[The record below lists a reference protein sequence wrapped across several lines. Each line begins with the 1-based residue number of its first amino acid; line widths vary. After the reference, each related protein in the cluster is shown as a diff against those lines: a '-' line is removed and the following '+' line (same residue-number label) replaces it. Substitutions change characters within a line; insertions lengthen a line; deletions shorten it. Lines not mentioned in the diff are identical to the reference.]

1 MNEVEIP
8 IKVSGLGAI
17 KAELRDLKGEIAN
30 ATDPAEIARLSMAAG
45 ELKDKINDANEAVNV
60 FASGSKFEQVSN
72 GFAGIKSS
80 IMSLD
85 FEEAATKAKTFATTL
100 SSVNPASIIAGMGS
114 FVKMLG
120 TLGSAFIKLGI
131 QILMNPIFLIV
142 AAVVAIV
149 VAIGFFL
156 DKIGVLQY
164 ALDYLMLP
172 INIAIAGLK
181 MLGDFLGVTDFEGEE
196 MAANAKKNSDAAI
209 SQIKNEQA
217 AREKAAEVKKHIYTK
232 EDDALGRQIAI
243 MKSQGKDTTDLER
256 KRIKASIAYQESIVA
271 ETLATQDQLNAKNEL
286 TVAEL
291 RATAERTG
299 DYAQWNK
306 FEKEMKAAKSAN
318 VKRNQDANKAHKD
331 AQTQLIIFE
340 QELINDKKK
349 ADEEAHK
356 EKVNNAKKNSKETT
370 KIVIDHAANELEI
383 QRKTRAQNISLMKE
397 GIDKEIAM
405 LNDKYLIQRE
415 DLVKN
420 TKYSAAE
427 KAKIQAVYDTQ
438 ETIEKDAKREANRIL
453 VEKNEKESM
462 VGLIALRLESMVEG
476 EAKELAVQADKYQ
489 KLRDAALA
497 DTKLTAEQLKEKL
510 DIYNALEIADN
521 AKRQKAKDDAAE
533 EKRKAADALYFEI
546 TATEDQKKIAA
557 LEAKYAEE
565 QALANG
571 NQVILQELQVQH
583 EAAMTKIEK
592 DASTQRIA
600 DAAAERDAKLTL
612 ANDITKGITDIGG
625 ILIKDQEKLAKF
637 NKASALVQ
645 IGIDT
650 AKAIS
655 ALVAAANANPLNAV
669 SAGAAGI
676 AQFASGIIQIA
687 TNIAKA
693 KQLLTAPST
702 PVSAGGGGG
711 KGSGSSASGGGGGGG
726 NTASMIPQAASLFGQ
741 GNNANTVSAGGGSTA
756 GGGNMLVTAVVSET
770 QITSVQKKIN
780 MINKNAEL

>member
-45 ELKDKINDANEAVNV
+45 ELKDKISDANEAVNV

-72 GFAGIKSS
+72 GFAGIKDS

-85 FEEAATKAKTFATTL
+85 FEEASTKAKTFATTL
-100 SSVNPASIIAGMGS
+100 STVNPASILKGMGS
-114 FVKMLG
+114 FVTMLG
-120 TLGSAFIKLGI
+120 TLGTAFVKLGV
-131 QILMNPIFLIV
+131 QILMNPLFLIT

-156 DKIGVLQY
+156 DKIGVLQV
-164 ALDYLMLP
+164 ALDYLMIP
-172 INIAIAGLK
+172 INAAIDGLK
-181 MLGDFLGVTDFEGEE
+181 MLGDFLGITNYAEDEAAAKRKQEGANASKRSDTAINETNAL
-196 MAANAKKNSDAAI
+196 MAAKN
-209 SQIKNEQA
+209 
-217 AREKAAEVKKHIYTK
+217 KAAAKAQESYNLA
-232 EDDALGRQIAI
+232 DDAMGREIAL
-243 MKSQGKDTTDLER
+243 MKAQGKDTTDLER
-256 KRIKASIAYQESIVA
+256 TRLKASIAFQKSIQSETFATQEQII
-271 ETLATQDQLNAKNEL
+271 EKNRLTLAELYATGERLGDFKAYNKLMGEQNKALIENANKN
-286 TVAEL
+286 
-291 RATAERTG
+291 
-299 DYAQWNK
+299 
-306 FEKEMKAAKSAN
+306 KAAS
-318 VKRNQDANKAHKD
+318 KAVLDLENNLK
-331 AQTQLIIFE
+331 IFE
-340 QELINDKKK
+340 QEIINDRKK
-349 ADEEAHK
+349 ANTDANKDRVKGSKDTNQTIIDHEANALELKRKTKDQELALMKDGIEKEQAMIVEKYDRQAEDLIKNKKYSEK
-356 EKVNNAKKNSKETT
+356 EKLKLQAFYDEQE
-370 KIVIDHAANELEI
+370 KIEI
-383 QRKTRAQNISLMKE
+383 
-397 GIDKEIAM
+397 
-405 LNDKYLIQRE
+405 
-415 DLVKN
+415 
-420 TKYSAAE
+420 
-427 KAKIQAVYDTQ
+427 
-438 ETIEKDAKREANRIL
+438 DAKVEANKLR
-453 VEKNEKESM
+453 VAQNEKESM
-462 VGLIALRLESMVEG
+462 AGLIALRLESMVDG
-476 EAKELAVQADKYQ
+476 EAKELAVQADKYK

-497 DTKLTAEQLKEKL
+497 DTKLTAEQLQEKL

-546 TATEDQKKIAA
+546 TATEREKEIAA
-557 LEAKYAEE
+557 LNAKYATE

-571 NQVILQELQVQH
+571 NQVILQKLKEDH
-583 EAAMTKIEK
+583 ETAMTRIEK
-592 DASTQRIA
+592 DASIKRIE

-625 ILIKDQEKLAKF
+625 MLIKDQEKLAKF

-655 ALVAAANANPLNAV
+655 ALVAASQSNALNGV
-669 SAGAAGI
+669 TAGAAGI

-702 PVSAGGGGG
+702 PVSSGGGGG
-711 KGSGSSASGGGGGGG
+711 SSASGGGGG

-741 GNNANTVSAGGGSTA
+741 GNNANTISAGGGSTA
-756 GGGNMLVTAVVSET
+756 DGGNMLVTAVVSET
-770 QITSVQKKIN
+770 QITNVQKKIN

>member
-45 ELKDKINDANEAVNV
+45 ELKDKISDANEAVNV

-72 GFAGIKSS
+72 GFAGIKDS

-85 FEEAATKAKTFATTL
+85 FEEASTKAKTFATTL
-100 SSVNPASIIAGMGS
+100 STVNPASILKGMGS
-114 FVKMLG
+114 FVTMLG
-120 TLGSAFIKLGI
+120 TLGTAFVKLGV
-131 QILMNPIFLIV
+131 QILMNPLFLIT

-149 VAIGFFL
+149 AAVGFFL
-156 DKIGVLQY
+156 NKIGVLQV
-164 ALDYLMLP
+164 ALDYLMIP
-172 INIAIAGLK
+172 INAAIAGLK
-181 MLGDFLGVTDFEGEE
+181 MLGDFLGVTNYAEEEAAAKRKQEG
-196 MAANAKKNSDAAI
+196 ANASKRSDAAI
-209 SQIKNEQA
+209 NETNALMAAKN
-217 AREKAAEVKKHIYTK
+217 KAAAKAQETFNKA
-232 EDDALGRQIAI
+232 DDAMGREIDL
-243 MKSQGKDTTDLER
+243 MKAQGKDTTDLER
-256 KRIKASIAYQESIVA
+256 TRLKAAISYQKGIQN
-271 ETLATQDQLNAKNEL
+271 ETYAIQDQLIEKNKL
-286 TVAEL
+286 TLAEL
-291 RATAERTG
+291 YATGERTG
-299 DYAQWNK
+299 DYAAYNK
-306 FEKEMKAAKSAN
+306 LVREQNKAITENANKNKAAAKAVLDLENNLKIFEQNIINERKKAN
-318 VKRNQDANKAHKD
+318 TDANKDRVKG
-331 AQTQLIIFE
+331 
-340 QELINDKKK
+340 
-349 ADEEAHK
+349 
-356 EKVNNAKKNSKETT
+356 SKETNQT
-370 KIVIDHAANELEI
+370 IIDHEANALELK
-383 QRKTRAQNISLMKE
+383 RKTKDQELALMKD
-397 GIDKEIAM
+397 GIEKEQAM
-405 LNDKYLIQRE
+405 IVEKYDRQAE
-415 DLVKN
+415 DLIKN
-420 TKYSAAE
+420 KKYSE
-427 KAKIQAVYDTQ
+427 KEKIKLQAFYDEQ
-438 ETIEKDAKREANRIL
+438 EKIEIDAKVEANNLR
-453 VEKNEKESM
+453 VAQNEKESM
-462 VGLIALRLESMVEG
+462 AGLIALRLEAMVDG
-476 EAKELAVQADKYQ
+476 EDKELAVQADKYQ

-497 DTKLTAEQLKEKL
+497 DTKLTAEQLQEKL

-546 TATEDQKKIAA
+546 TATEREKEIAA
-557 LEAKYAEE
+557 LNAKYAED

-571 NQVILQELQVQH
+571 NQVILQKLKEDH
-583 EAAMTKIEK
+583 ETAMTRIEK
-592 DASTQRIA
+592 DASLKRIQ

-625 ILIKDQEKLAKF
+625 MLIKDQEKLAKF

-669 SAGAAGI
+669 SAGTAGI

-711 KGSGSSASGGGGGGG
+711 GSSASGGGGGS
-726 NTASMIPQAASLFGQ
+726 TASMIPQAASLFGQ
-741 GNNANTVSAGGGSTA
+741 GNNANTVSAGGGSSEGA
-756 GGGNMLVTAVVSET
+756 GNMLVTAVVSET
-770 QITSVQKKIN
+770 QITNVQKKIN

>member
-8 IKVSGLGAI
+8 IRVSGLGAI

-45 ELKDKINDANEAVNV
+45 ALKDQINDANEAVNV

-72 GFAGIKSS
+72 GFDGIKNS

-100 SSVNPASIIAGMGS
+100 STVNPASIIAGMGS

-120 TLGSAFIKLGI
+120 TLGTAFIKLGV
-131 QILMNPIFLIV
+131 QILMNPLFLIV

-149 VAIGFFL
+149 AAVGFFL
-156 DKIGVLQY
+156 NKIGVLQV
-164 ALDYLMLP
+164 ALDFLMMP
-172 INIAIAGLK
+172 INAAIAGLK
-181 MLGDFLGVTDFEGEE
+181 MLGDFLGVTDYAGEE
-196 MAANAKKNSDAAI
+196 ASANS
-209 SQIKNEQA
+209 
-217 AREKAAEVKKHIYTK
+217 KKHSEDRLAEIKKEEGARDRAFEKQKNIFTK
-232 EDDALGRQIAI
+232 EDDALGRQIALF
-243 MKSQGKDTTDLER
+243 KSQGKDTTDLER
-256 KRIKASIAYQESIVA
+256 IRLKGAISYQKSIVNETYALQQERA
-271 ETLATQDQLNAKNEL
+271 EKNLL
-286 TVAEL
+286 TIAEL

-299 DYAQWNK
+299 DYAAWNK
-306 FEKEMKAAKSAN
+306 FEKETAALIVKNNEKNHAAQKAVLDLTNELA
-318 VKRNQDANKAHKD
+318 
-331 AQTQLIIFE
+331 IFE
-340 QELINDKKK
+340 QEIINDRNK
-349 ADEEAHK
+349 ANADSNK
-356 EKVNNAKKNSKETT
+356 EKAKGSKETN
-370 KIVIDHAANELEI
+370 KIIIDHEANTLEI
-383 QRKTRAQNISLMKE
+383 QRKTRAQNISLMAD
-397 GIDKEIAM
+397 GIKKEIAM
-405 LNDKYLIQRE
+405 INDKYLIQRE
-415 DLVKN
+415 DLIKN
-420 TKYSAAE
+420 KKYSE
-427 KAKIQAVYDTQ
+427 KEKIKLQAFYDTQ

-453 VEKNEKESM
+453 VAQNEKESM
-462 VGLIALRLESMVEG
+462 VGLIALRLESMVDG

-489 KLRDAALA
+489 KLRDAAIA
-497 DTKLTAEQLKEKL
+497 DTKLTAAQLQEKL
-510 DIYNALEIADN
+510 DIYTALEIAED
-521 AKRQKAKDDAAE
+521 AKRAKTKSDAAS
-533 EKRKAADALYFEI
+533 ALYFEI
-546 TATEDQKKIAA
+546 TATEREKEIAA
-557 LEAKYAEE
+557 LNAKYAED

-571 NQVILQELQVQH
+571 NQVILQKLKEDH
-583 EAAMTKIEK
+583 ETAMTRIEK
-592 DASTQRIA
+592 DASLKRIE

-625 ILIKDQEKLAKF
+625 MLIKDQEKLAKF

-669 SAGAAGI
+669 SAGTAGI

-702 PVSAGGGGG
+702 PISAGGGGG
-711 KGSGSSASGGGGGGG
+711 GGSSASGGGGGGG
-726 NTASMIPQAASLFGQ
+726 STASMIPQAASLFGQ

>member
-17 KAELRDLKGEIAN
+17 KAELRELKGEIAN

-45 ELKDKINDANEAVNV
+45 ELKDKISDANEAVNV
-60 FASGSKFEQVSN
+60 FATGSKFEQVSN
-72 GFAGIKSS
+72 GFAGIKDS

-100 SSVNPASIIAGMGS
+100 STVNPASILAGMGS

-120 TLGSAFIKLGI
+120 TLGTAFIKLGV
-131 QILMNPIFLIV
+131 QILMNPLFLIV

-149 VAIGFFL
+149 AAVGFFL
-156 DKIGVLQY
+156 DKIGVLQI
-164 ALDYLMLP
+164 ALDYLMMP
-172 INIAIAGLK
+172 INAAIDGLK
-181 MLGDFLGVTDFEGEE
+181 MLGDFLGVTDYEGDERRNKEAKRAKEVEAEAVATMERYDEGRKKEREAFNEKDKAAGREIELLKANGKETYKLELARLEAAYQFQRGESDSYTLQLLNLEVAQKKRKEALEFFKVTAPELFAMINGQEE
-196 MAANAKKNSDAAI
+196 INKLTANETKLREGAATAYQKVREIEHAAELLKINHRKEGAKDAA
-209 SQIKNEQA
+209 
-217 AREKAAEVKKHIYTK
+217 
-232 EDDALGRQIAI
+232 
-243 MKSQGKDTTDLER
+243 
-256 KRIKASIAYQESIVA
+256 
-271 ETLATQDQLNAKNEL
+271 
-286 TVAEL
+286 
-291 RATAERTG
+291 
-299 DYAQWNK
+299 
-306 FEKEMKAAKSAN
+306 
-318 VKRNQDANKAHKD
+318 
-331 AQTQLIIFE
+331 
-340 QELINDKKK
+340 NDKK
-349 ADEEAHK
+349 AVSD
-356 EKVNNAKKNSKETT
+356 KKTNL
-370 KIVIDHAANELEI
+370 IDHAANELEI

-415 DLVKN
+415 DLIKN

-438 ETIEKDAKREANRIL
+438 ETIDKETKREANRIL
-453 VEKNEKESM
+453 VAKNAKESE

-476 EAKELAVQADKYQ
+476 EAKELAVQADKYK

-497 DTKLTAEQLKEKL
+497 DTKLTAEQLQEKL
-510 DIYNALEIADN
+510 DIYTALEIAED
-521 AKRQKAKDDAAE
+521 AKRAKTKSDAAS
-533 EKRKAADALYFEI
+533 ALYFEI

-571 NQVILQELQVQH
+571 NQIILQELQTQH
-583 EAAMTKIEK
+583 EAALTQIEK
-592 DASTQRIA
+592 DASLKRIA

-612 ANDITKGITDIGG
+612 ANDITKGITEIGG
-625 ILIKDQEKLAKF
+625 MLIKDQEKLAKF

-669 SAGAAGI
+669 SAGTAGI

-702 PVSAGGGGG
+702 PVSAGGSGGG
-711 KGSGSSASGGGGGGG
+711 GSSASGGGGG
-726 NTASMIPQAASLFGQ
+726 NTASMLPQAASLFGQ
-741 GNNANTVSAGGGSTA
+741 GNNANTVSAGGGSSEGA
-756 GGGNMLVTAVVSET
+756 GNMLVTAIVSET
-770 QITSVQKKIN
+770 QITNVQKKIN

>member
-17 KAELRDLKGEIAN
+17 KAELRELKGEIAN

-45 ELKDKINDANEAVNV
+45 ALKDQINDANEAVNV

-72 GFAGIKSS
+72 GFDGIKNS

-100 SSVNPASIIAGMGS
+100 STVNPASIVAGMGS

-120 TLGSAFIKLGI
+120 TLGTAFIKLGV
-131 QILMNPIFLIV
+131 QILMNPLFLIV

-149 VAIGFFL
+149 AAVGFFL
-156 DKIGVLQY
+156 DKIGVLQI
-164 ALDYLMLP
+164 ALDYLMMP
-172 INIAIAGLK
+172 INAAIDGLK
-181 MLGDFLGVTDFEGEE
+181 MLGDFLGITDYEGDERRKKEAQRAKEVEAEQIAQMNFFEESRKGKQTAYNEADK
-196 MAANAKKNSDAAI
+196 AAGREIELLKANGKETYKLEVARLEAAI
-209 SQIKNEQA
+209 SFQEQEARSYSLQLFNLEA
-217 AREKAAEVKKHIYTK
+217 AQQKRKEALEFFKLQQPANFAMINGQEEINKLIASETKLKDGAA
-232 EDDALGRQIAI
+232 A
-243 MKSQGKDTTDLER
+243 
-256 KRIKASIAYQESIVA
+256 
-271 ETLATQDQLNAKNEL
+271 
-286 TVAEL
+286 
-291 RATAERTG
+291 ATAKVGE
-299 DYAQWNK
+299 AQHALQLLKINHS
-306 FEKEMKAAKSAN
+306 KEGAKDAAKD
-318 VKRNQDANKAHKD
+318 KKD
-331 AQTQLIIFE
+331 VS
-340 QELINDKKK
+340 DKKK
-349 ADEEAHK
+349 
-356 EKVNNAKKNSKETT
+356 NL
-370 KIVIDHAANELEI
+370 IDHAANELEI

-415 DLVKN
+415 DLIKN
-420 TKYSAAE
+420 TKYSAKE

-438 ETIEKDAKREANRIL
+438 ETIDKEAKREANRIL
-453 VEKNEKESM
+453 VEKNAKESEI
-462 VGLIALRLESMVEG
+462 GLIALRLESMVEG
-476 EAKELAVQADKYQ
+476 EAKELAVQADKYK

-497 DTKLTAEQLKEKL
+497 DTKLTAEQLQEKL
-510 DIYNALEIADN
+510 DIYTALEIAED
-521 AKRQKAKDDAAE
+521 AKRAKTKSDAAS
-533 EKRKAADALYFEI
+533 ALYFEI

-571 NQVILQELQVQH
+571 NQIILQELQTQH
-583 EAAMTKIEK
+583 EAALTQIEK
-592 DASTQRIA
+592 DASLKRIA

-612 ANDITKGITDIGG
+612 ANDITKGITEIGG
-625 ILIKDQEKLAKF
+625 MLIKDQEKLAKF

-655 ALVAAANANPLNAV
+655 ALVAASQSNPLNGI

-693 KQLLTAPST
+693 KQLLTAPSS
-702 PVSAGGGGG
+702 PVSGGGGGG
-711 KGSGSSASGGGGGGG
+711 KGGGSSASGGGGG
-726 NTASMIPQAASLFGQ
+726 NTASMLPQAASLFGQ
-741 GNNANTVSAGGGSTA
+741 GNNANTVNAGGGSSA

>member
-72 GFAGIKSS
+72 GFAGIKDS

-100 SSVNPASIIAGMGS
+100 STVNPASILKGMGS
-114 FVKMLG
+114 FVAMLG
-120 TLGSAFIKLGI
+120 TLGTAFVKLGV
-131 QILMNPIFLIV
+131 QILMNPLFLIT

-156 DKIGVLQY
+156 DKIGVLQV
-164 ALDYLMLP
+164 AIDFLMIP
-172 INIAIAGLK
+172 INAAIDGLK
-181 MLGDFLGVTDFEGEE
+181 MFGDFLGITNYAEDEAAAKRKQEGANASKRSDTAINETNAL
-196 MAANAKKNSDAAI
+196 MAAKN
-209 SQIKNEQA
+209 
-217 AREKAAEVKKHIYTK
+217 KAAAKAQESYNLA
-232 EDDALGRQIAI
+232 DDAMGREIAL
-243 MKSQGKDTTDLER
+243 MKAQGKDTTDLER
-256 KRIKASIAYQESIVA
+256 TRLKASIAFQKSIQSETFATQEQII
-271 ETLATQDQLNAKNEL
+271 EKNRLTLAELYATGERLGDFKAYNKLLGEQNKALIENANKN
-286 TVAEL
+286 
-291 RATAERTG
+291 
-299 DYAQWNK
+299 
-306 FEKEMKAAKSAN
+306 KAAA
-318 VKRNQDANKAHKD
+318 KAVLDLENNLK
-331 AQTQLIIFE
+331 IFE
-340 QELINDKKK
+340 QEIINDRKK
-349 ADEEAHK
+349 ANASANSDKVKGSKDTNQAIIDHEANALELKRKTKDQELALMRDGIEKEQAMIVEKYDRQAEDLIKNKKYSEK
-356 EKVNNAKKNSKETT
+356 EKIKLQAFYDEQE
-370 KIVIDHAANELEI
+370 KIEI
-383 QRKTRAQNISLMKE
+383 
-397 GIDKEIAM
+397 
-405 LNDKYLIQRE
+405 
-415 DLVKN
+415 
-420 TKYSAAE
+420 
-427 KAKIQAVYDTQ
+427 
-438 ETIEKDAKREANRIL
+438 DAKVEANNLR
-453 VEKNEKESM
+453 VAQNEKESM
-462 VGLIALRLESMVEG
+462 AGLIALRLESMVDG
-476 EAKELAVQADKYQ
+476 EDKELAVQADKYK

-497 DTKLTAEQLKEKL
+497 DTKLTAEQLKEKQ

-546 TATEDQKKIAA
+546 TATEREKEIAA
-557 LEAKYAEE
+557 LNAKYAED
-565 QALANG
+565 QALALG
-571 NQVILQELQVQH
+571 NQVILQKLKEDH
-583 EAAMTKIEK
+583 ETALTRIEK
-592 DASTQRIA
+592 DASIKRIE

-625 ILIKDQEKLAKF
+625 MLIKDQEKLAKF

-669 SAGAAGI
+669 SAGTAGI

-711 KGSGSSASGGGGGGG
+711 GSSASGGGGGS
-726 NTASMIPQAASLFGQ
+726 TASMIPQAASLFGQ

>member
-17 KAELRDLKGEIAN
+17 KAELRELKGEIAN

-45 ELKDKINDANEAVNV
+45 ELKDKISDANEAVNV
-60 FASGSKFEQVSN
+60 FATGSKFEQVSN
-72 GFAGIKSS
+72 GFAGIKDS

-100 SSVNPASIIAGMGS
+100 STVNPASILAGMGS

-120 TLGSAFIKLGI
+120 TLGTAFVKLGV
-131 QILMNPIFLIV
+131 QILMNPLFLIT

-156 DKIGVLQY
+156 DKIGVLQV
-164 ALDYLMLP
+164 ALDYLMIP
-172 INIAIAGLK
+172 INAAIDGLK
-181 MLGDFLGVTDFEGEE
+181 MLGDFLGITNYAEDEAAAKRKQEGANASKRSDTAINETNAL
-196 MAANAKKNSDAAI
+196 MAAKN
-209 SQIKNEQA
+209 
-217 AREKAAEVKKHIYTK
+217 KAAAKAQESYNLA
-232 EDDALGRQIAI
+232 DDAMGREIAL
-243 MKSQGKDTTDLER
+243 MKAQGKDTTDLER
-256 KRIKASIAYQESIVA
+256 TRLKASIAFQKSIQSETFATQEQII
-271 ETLATQDQLNAKNEL
+271 EKNRLTLAELYATGERLGDFKAYNKLMGEQNKALIENANKN
-286 TVAEL
+286 
-291 RATAERTG
+291 
-299 DYAQWNK
+299 
-306 FEKEMKAAKSAN
+306 KAAS
-318 VKRNQDANKAHKD
+318 KAVLDLENNLK
-331 AQTQLIIFE
+331 IFE
-340 QELINDKKK
+340 QEIINDRKK
-349 ADEEAHK
+349 ANTDANKDRVKGSKDTNQTIIDHEANALELKRKTKDQELALMKDGIEKEQAMIVEKYDRQAEDLIKNKKYSEK
-356 EKVNNAKKNSKETT
+356 EKLKLQAFYDEQE
-370 KIVIDHAANELEI
+370 KIEI
-383 QRKTRAQNISLMKE
+383 
-397 GIDKEIAM
+397 
-405 LNDKYLIQRE
+405 
-415 DLVKN
+415 
-420 TKYSAAE
+420 
-427 KAKIQAVYDTQ
+427 
-438 ETIEKDAKREANRIL
+438 DAKVEANKLR
-453 VEKNEKESM
+453 VAQNEKESM
-462 VGLIALRLESMVEG
+462 AGLIALRLESMVDG
-476 EAKELAVQADKYQ
+476 EAKELAVQADKYK

-497 DTKLTAEQLKEKL
+497 DTKLTAEQLQEKL
-510 DIYNALEIADN
+510 DIYNALEIAED

-546 TATEDQKKIAA
+546 TATEREKEIAA
-557 LEAKYAEE
+557 LNAKYATE

-571 NQVILQELQVQH
+571 NQVILQKLKEDH
-583 EAAMTKIEK
+583 ETAMTKIEK
-592 DASTQRIA
+592 DASTKRIE

-625 ILIKDQEKLAKF
+625 MLIKDQEKLAKF

-669 SAGAAGI
+669 SAGTAGI

-711 KGSGSSASGGGGGGG
+711 GGSSASGGGGG

-741 GNNANTVSAGGGSTA
+741 GNNANTVSAGGGSTSS

>member
-72 GFAGIKSS
+72 GFNGIKES

-100 SSVNPASIIAGMGS
+100 STVNPASILKGMGS
-114 FVKMLG
+114 FVTMLG
-120 TLGSAFIKLGI
+120 TLGTAFVKLGV
-131 QILMNPIFLIV
+131 QILMNPLFLIT

-149 VAIGFFL
+149 AAVGLFL
-156 DKIGVLQY
+156 NKIGVLQV
-164 ALDYLMLP
+164 ALDYLMMP
-172 INIAIAGLK
+172 INAAIDGLK
-181 MLGDFLGVTDFEGEE
+181 MLGDFLGVTNYAGEE
-196 MAANAKKNSDAAI
+196 AAAKSKQQSDAAI
-209 SQIKNEQA
+209 NQINSQEA
-217 AREKAAEVKKHIYTK
+217 ARDKAQKAQAKIVSDA
-232 EDDALGRQIAI
+232 DDAMGRQIALL
-243 MKSQGKDTTDLER
+243 KAQGKDTTDLER
-256 KRIKASIAYQESIVA
+256 TRLKASIAHQLSLSQETFAVNEYLRA
-271 ETLATQDQLNAKNEL
+271 QQDATM
-286 TVAEL
+286 AEL
-291 RATAERTG
+291 RLSAERSG
-299 DYAQWNK
+299 DWTAHNK
-306 FEKEMKAAKSAN
+306 FVRESQKAINENIVKNQNAN
-318 VKRNQDANKAHKD
+318 KAYKDQVNALAIFEQEIINDRNKANADANKA
-331 AQTQLIIFE
+331 
-340 QELINDKKK
+340 K
-349 ADEEAHK
+349 AK
-356 EKVNNAKKNSKETT
+356 GSKETT
-370 KIVIDHAANELEI
+370 KIVIDHEANALEI

-415 DLVKN
+415 DLIKN
-420 TKYSAAE
+420 TKYNAKE
-427 KAKIQAVYDTQ
+427 KAKLQAYYDTQ

-453 VEKNEKESM
+453 VAKNEKESE

-476 EAKELAVQADKYQ
+476 EAKELAQQADKYK
-489 KLRDAALA
+489 KLREAAIE
-497 DTKLTAEQLKEKL
+497 DTKLTAEQLQEKL
-510 DIYNALEIADN
+510 DIYNALEIAED
-521 AKRQKAKDDAAE
+521 AKRAKTKSDAA
-533 EKRKAADALYFEI
+533 AALYFEI
-546 TATEDQKKIAA
+546 TATEDQKKIAE
-557 LEAKYAEE
+557 LNAKYAEE

-571 NQVILQELQVQH
+571 NQVILQELQTQH
-583 EAAMTKIEK
+583 EAALTKIEK

-625 ILIKDQEKLAKF
+625 MLIKDQEKLAKF

-655 ALVAAANANPLNAV
+655 ALVAASQSNALNGV
-669 SAGAAGI
+669 TAGAAGI

-702 PVSAGGGGG
+702 PISAGGGGG
-711 KGSGSSASGGGGGGG
+711 GGGGASGGG

-741 GNNANTVSAGGGSTA
+741 GNNSNTVSAGGVSST

-770 QITSVQKKIN
+770 QITNVQKKIN

>member
-72 GFAGIKSS
+72 GFDGIKNS

-100 SSVNPASIIAGMGS
+100 STVNPASIVAGMGS

-120 TLGSAFIKLGI
+120 TLGTAFIKLGV
-131 QILMNPIFLIV
+131 QILMNPLFLIV

-149 VAIGFFL
+149 AAVGFFL
-156 DKIGVLQY
+156 DKIGVLQI
-164 ALDYLMLP
+164 ALDYLMMP
-172 INIAIAGLK
+172 INAAIDGLK
-181 MLGDFLGVTDFEGEE
+181 MLGDFLGITDYEGDERRKKEAQRAKEVEAEQIAQMNFFEESRKGKQTAYNEADK
-196 MAANAKKNSDAAI
+196 AAGREIELLKANGKETYKLEVARLEAAI
-209 SQIKNEQA
+209 SFQEQEARSYSLQLFNLEA
-217 AREKAAEVKKHIYTK
+217 AQQKRKEALEFFKLQQPANFAMINGQEEINKLIASETKLKDGAA
-232 EDDALGRQIAI
+232 A
-243 MKSQGKDTTDLER
+243 
-256 KRIKASIAYQESIVA
+256 
-271 ETLATQDQLNAKNEL
+271 
-286 TVAEL
+286 
-291 RATAERTG
+291 ATAKVGE
-299 DYAQWNK
+299 AQHALQLLKINHS
-306 FEKEMKAAKSAN
+306 KEGAKDAAKD
-318 VKRNQDANKAHKD
+318 KKD
-331 AQTQLIIFE
+331 VS
-340 QELINDKKK
+340 DKKK
-349 ADEEAHK
+349 
-356 EKVNNAKKNSKETT
+356 NL
-370 KIVIDHAANELEI
+370 IDHAANELEI

-415 DLVKN
+415 DLIKN
-420 TKYSAAE
+420 TKYSAKE

-438 ETIEKDAKREANRIL
+438 ETIDKEAKREANRIL
-453 VEKNEKESM
+453 VEKNAKESEI
-462 VGLIALRLESMVEG
+462 GLIALRLESMVEG
-476 EAKELAVQADKYQ
+476 EAKELAVQADKYK

-497 DTKLTAEQLKEKL
+497 DTKLTAEQLQEKL
-510 DIYNALEIADN
+510 DIYTALEIAED
-521 AKRQKAKDDAAE
+521 AKRAKTKSDAAS
-533 EKRKAADALYFEI
+533 ALYFEI

-571 NQVILQELQVQH
+571 NQIILQELQTQH
-583 EAAMTKIEK
+583 EAALTQIEK
-592 DASTQRIA
+592 DASLKRIA

-612 ANDITKGITDIGG
+612 ANDITKGITEIGG
-625 ILIKDQEKLAKF
+625 MLIKDQEKLAKF

-655 ALVAAANANPLNAV
+655 ALVAASQSNALNGV
-669 SAGAAGI
+669 TAGAAGI

-702 PVSAGGGGG
+702 PVSGGGGGG
-711 KGSGSSASGGGGGGG
+711 KGGGSSASGGGGG
-726 NTASMIPQAASLFGQ
+726 NTASMLPQAASLFGQ
-741 GNNANTVSAGGGSTA
+741 GNNANTVNAGGGSTA
-756 GGGNMLVTAVVSET
+756 GGGNMLVTAIVSET
-770 QITSVQKKIN
+770 QITNVQKKIN

>member
-1 MNEVEIP
+1 
-8 IKVSGLGAI
+8 
-17 KAELRDLKGEIAN
+17 
-30 ATDPAEIARLSMAAG
+30 MAAG

-72 GFAGIKSS
+72 GFAGIKDS

-85 FEEAATKAKTFATTL
+85 FEEASTKAKTFATTL
-100 SSVNPASIIAGMGS
+100 STVNPASILKGMGS
-114 FVKMLG
+114 FVTMLG
-120 TLGSAFIKLGI
+120 TLGTAFVKLGV
-131 QILMNPIFLIV
+131 QILMNPLFLIT

-156 DKIGVLQY
+156 DKIGVLQV
-164 ALDYLMLP
+164 AIDFLMIP
-172 INIAIAGLK
+172 INAAIDGLK
-181 MLGDFLGVTDFEGEE
+181 MLGDFLGITNYAEDEAAAKRKQEGANASKRSDTAINETNAL
-196 MAANAKKNSDAAI
+196 MAAKN
-209 SQIKNEQA
+209 
-217 AREKAAEVKKHIYTK
+217 KAAAKAQESYNLA
-232 EDDALGRQIAI
+232 DDAMGREIAL
-243 MKSQGKDTTDLER
+243 MKAQGKDTTDLER
-256 KRIKASIAYQESIVA
+256 TRLKASIAFQKSIQNETHATQEQII
-271 ETLATQDQLNAKNEL
+271 EKNRLTLAELYATGERLGDFKAYNKLLGEQNKAIIENNNKN
-286 TVAEL
+286 
-291 RATAERTG
+291 
-299 DYAQWNK
+299 
-306 FEKEMKAAKSAN
+306 KAAA
-318 VKRNQDANKAHKD
+318 KAVLDLENNLK
-331 AQTQLIIFE
+331 IFE
-340 QELINDKKK
+340 QEIINDRKK
-349 ADEEAHK
+349 ANTDANKDRVKGSKDTNQTIIDHEANALELKRKTKDQELALMKDGIEKEQAMIVEKYDRQAEDLIKNKKYSEK
-356 EKVNNAKKNSKETT
+356 EKIKLQAFYDEQE
-370 KIVIDHAANELEI
+370 KIEI
-383 QRKTRAQNISLMKE
+383 
-397 GIDKEIAM
+397 
-405 LNDKYLIQRE
+405 
-415 DLVKN
+415 
-420 TKYSAAE
+420 
-427 KAKIQAVYDTQ
+427 
-438 ETIEKDAKREANRIL
+438 DAKVEANKLR
-453 VEKNEKESM
+453 VAQNEKESM
-462 VGLIALRLESMVEG
+462 AGLIALRLEAMVDG
-476 EAKELAVQADKYQ
+476 EDKELAVQADKYQ

-497 DTKLTAEQLKEKL
+497 DTKLTAEQLKEKQ

-546 TATEDQKKIAA
+546 TATEQQKEIAA
-557 LEAKYAEE
+557 LEAKYATE

-571 NQVILQELQVQH
+571 NQVILQKLKEDH
-583 EAAMTKIEK
+583 ETALTRIEK
-592 DASTQRIA
+592 DASIKRIE

-625 ILIKDQEKLAKF
+625 MLIKDQEKLAKF

-669 SAGAAGI
+669 SAGTAGI

-702 PVSAGGGGG
+702 PVSSGGGG
-711 KGSGSSASGGGGGGG
+711 GSSASGGGGGS
-726 NTASMIPQAASLFGQ
+726 TASMIPQAASLFGQ

>member
-17 KAELRDLKGEIAN
+17 KAELRELKGEIAN

-45 ELKDKINDANEAVNV
+45 ALKDQINDANEAVNV

-72 GFAGIKSS
+72 GFDGIKNS

-100 SSVNPASIIAGMGS
+100 STVNPASIVAGMGS

-120 TLGSAFIKLGI
+120 TLGTAFIKLGV
-131 QILMNPIFLIV
+131 QILMNPLFLIV

-149 VAIGFFL
+149 AAVGFFL
-156 DKIGVLQY
+156 DKIGVLQI
-164 ALDYLMLP
+164 ALDYLMMP
-172 INIAIAGLK
+172 INAAIDGLK
-181 MLGDFLGVTDFEGEE
+181 MLGDFLGVTDYEGDERRNKEAKRAKEVEAEAVATMERYDEGRKKEREAFNEKDKAAGREIELLKANGKETYKLELARLEAAYQFQRGESDSYTLQLLNLEVAQKKRKEALEFFKVTAPELFAMINGQEE
-196 MAANAKKNSDAAI
+196 INKLTANETKLREGAATAYQKVREIEHAAELLKINHRKEGAKDAA
-209 SQIKNEQA
+209 
-217 AREKAAEVKKHIYTK
+217 
-232 EDDALGRQIAI
+232 
-243 MKSQGKDTTDLER
+243 
-256 KRIKASIAYQESIVA
+256 
-271 ETLATQDQLNAKNEL
+271 
-286 TVAEL
+286 
-291 RATAERTG
+291 
-299 DYAQWNK
+299 
-306 FEKEMKAAKSAN
+306 
-318 VKRNQDANKAHKD
+318 
-331 AQTQLIIFE
+331 
-340 QELINDKKK
+340 NDKK
-349 ADEEAHK
+349 AVDD
-356 EKVNNAKKNSKETT
+356 KKTNL
-370 KIVIDHAANELEI
+370 IDHAANELEI

-415 DLVKN
+415 DLIKN
-420 TKYSAAE
+420 TKYSAKE

-438 ETIEKDAKREANRIL
+438 ETIDKETKREANRIL
-453 VEKNEKESM
+453 VAKNAKESE
-462 VGLIALRLESMVEG
+462 VGLIALRLESMVDG
-476 EAKELAVQADKYQ
+476 EAKELAVQADKYK

-497 DTKLTAEQLKEKL
+497 DTKLTAEQLQEKL
-510 DIYNALEIADN
+510 DIYTALEIAED
-521 AKRQKAKDDAAE
+521 AKRAKTKSDAAS
-533 EKRKAADALYFEI
+533 ALYFEI

-571 NQVILQELQVQH
+571 NQIILQELQTQH
-583 EAAMTKIEK
+583 EAALTQIEK
-592 DASTQRIA
+592 DASLKRIA

-612 ANDITKGITDIGG
+612 ANDITKGITEIGG
-625 ILIKDQEKLAKF
+625 MLIKDQEKLAKF

-655 ALVAAANANPLNAV
+655 ALVAASQSNPLNGI

-711 KGSGSSASGGGGGGG
+711 GGKGGGSSASGGGGG
-726 NTASMIPQAASLFGQ
+726 NTASMLPQAASLFGQ
-741 GNNANTVSAGGGSTA
+741 GNNANTVNAGGGSSA

>member
-17 KAELRDLKGEIAN
+17 KAELRELKGEIAN

-45 ELKDKINDANEAVNV
+45 ELKDKISDANEAVNV
-60 FASGSKFEQVSN
+60 FATGSKFEQVSN
-72 GFAGIKSS
+72 GFAGIKDS

-100 SSVNPASIIAGMGS
+100 STVNPASILAGMGS

-120 TLGSAFIKLGI
+120 TLGTAFVKLGV
-131 QILMNPIFLIV
+131 QILMNPLFLIV

-149 VAIGFFL
+149 AAVGFFL
-156 DKIGVLQY
+156 DKIGVLQI
-164 ALDYLMLP
+164 ALDYLMMP
-172 INIAIAGLK
+172 INAAIAGLK
-181 MLGDFLGVTDFEGEE
+181 MLGDFLGVTDYEGEE
-196 MAANAKKNSDAAI
+196 MAANAKKNSEAAI
-209 SQIKNEQA
+209 VQIKNEQA
-217 AREKAAEVKKHIYTK
+217 ARDRAAEKKKFLYTE

-243 MKSQGKDTTDLER
+243 MKAQGKDTTDLER
-256 KRIKASIAYQESIVA
+256 TRIKASIAYQHSIVA

-299 DYAQWNK
+299 DYTAWNK
-306 FEKEMKAAKSAN
+306 FEKEMATAFIAN
-318 VKRNQDANKAHKD
+318 NKRNQDANKAYKD
-331 AQTQLIIFE
+331 SQTKLVIFE

-349 ADEEAHK
+349 ANADANK
-356 EKVNNAKKNSKETT
+356 EKVKGSKETT
-370 KIVIDHAANELEI
+370 KAVIDHAANELEI

-415 DLVKN
+415 DLIKN

-438 ETIEKDAKREANRIL
+438 ETIDKETKREANRIL
-453 VEKNEKESM
+453 VAKNAKESE

-533 EKRKAADALYFEI
+533 EKRKAANALYFEI
-546 TATEDQKKIAA
+546 TATEREKEIAA
-557 LEAKYAEE
+557 LNAKYAED

-571 NQVILQELQVQH
+571 NQVILQKLKEDH
-583 EAAMTKIEK
+583 ETAMTQIEN
-592 DASTQRIA
+592 DASIKRIA

-625 ILIKDQEKLAKF
+625 MLIKDQEKLAKF

-669 SAGAAGI
+669 SAGTAGI

-711 KGSGSSASGGGGGGG
+711 GGSSASGGGGG

-741 GNNANTVSAGGGSTA
+741 GNNANTVSAGGGSTSS

>member
-8 IKVSGLGAI
+8 IRVSGLGAI

-45 ELKDKINDANEAVNV
+45 ALKDQINDANEAVNV

-72 GFAGIKSS
+72 GFAGIKDS

-85 FEEAATKAKTFATTL
+85 FEEASTKAKTFATTL
-100 SSVNPASIIAGMGS
+100 STVNPASILKGMGS
-114 FVKMLG
+114 FVTMLG
-120 TLGSAFIKLGI
+120 TLGTAFVKLGI
-131 QILMNPIFLIV
+131 QILMNPLFLIV

-156 DKIGVLQY
+156 NKIGVLQI

-172 INIAIAGLK
+172 INAAIAGLK
-181 MLGDFLGVTDFEGEE
+181 MLGDFLGVTNYAAEEAAAKRKKEGEDASKQADTAINE
-196 MAANAKKNSDAAI
+196 TNALMAAKASASAKAQESF
-209 SQIKNEQA
+209 S
-217 AREKAAEVKKHIYTK
+217 KA
-232 EDDALGRQIAI
+232 DDAMGREIALL
-243 MKSQGKDTTDLER
+243 KAQGKDTTDLER
-256 KRIKASIAYQESIVA
+256 TRLKAAISYQRGIQNETFAIQGQLI
-271 ETLATQDQLNAKNEL
+271 EKNKLTLAELYATGERIGDFKAYNKLLAEQSKALNENANKNK
-286 TVAEL
+286 A
-291 RATAERTG
+291 
-299 DYAQWNK
+299 
-306 FEKEMKAAKSAN
+306 AAKSVLDLEN
-318 VKRNQDANKAHKD
+318 DLK
-331 AQTQLIIFE
+331 IFE
-340 QELINDKKK
+340 QEIINDRKK
-349 ADEEAHK
+349 ANADANK
-356 EKVNNAKKNSKETT
+356 EKVKGSKDTN
-370 KIVIDHAANELEI
+370 KIIIDHEANALELK
-383 QRKTRAQNISLMKE
+383 RKTKDQELALMKD
-397 GIDKEIAM
+397 GIAKEQAM
-405 LNDKYLIQRE
+405 IVEKYDRQAE
-415 DLVKN
+415 DLIKN
-420 TKYSAAE
+420 KKYSE
-427 KAKIQAVYDTQ
+427 KEKLKLQAFYDEQEKI
-438 ETIEKDAKREANRIL
+438 EIDAKQEANKIL
-453 VEKNEKESM
+453 VAQNEKESM
-462 VGLIALRLESMVEG
+462 AGLIALRLEAMVDG
-476 EAKELAVQADKYQ
+476 EDKELAVQADKYE
-489 KLRDAALA
+489 KLREGALA

-546 TATEDQKKIAA
+546 TATEQQKEIAA
-557 LEAKYAEE
+557 LNAKYATE

-571 NQVILQELQVQH
+571 NQVILQELQTQH
-583 EAAMTKIEK
+583 EAALTKIEK

-625 ILIKDQEKLAKF
+625 MLIKDQEKLAKF

-655 ALVAAANANPLNAV
+655 ALVAASQSNALNGV
-669 SAGAAGI
+669 TAGAAGI

-702 PVSAGGGGG
+702 PVSSGGGG
-711 KGSGSSASGGGGGGG
+711 GSSASGGGGGS
-726 NTASMIPQAASLFGQ
+726 TASMIPQAASLFGQ

>member
-72 GFAGIKSS
+72 GFAGIKDS

-85 FEEAATKAKTFATTL
+85 FEEASTKAKTFATTL
-100 SSVNPASIIAGMGS
+100 STVNPASILKGMGS
-114 FVKMLG
+114 FVTMIG
-120 TLGSAFIKLGI
+120 TLGAAFLKMGAQL
-131 QILMNPIFLIV
+131 LMNPYFLI
-142 AAVVAIV
+142 AVVTLAIV

-156 DKIGVLQY
+156 DKIGVLQV
-164 ALDYLMLP
+164 ALDYLMIP
-172 INIAIAGLK
+172 INAAIDGLK
-181 MLGDFLGVTDFEGEE
+181 MLGDFLGITDFAGEEAAAKRKKEGEDASKQADTAINE
-196 MAANAKKNSDAAI
+196 TNALMAAKN
-209 SQIKNEQA
+209 
-217 AREKAAEVKKHIYTK
+217 KAAAKAQESFTK
-232 EDDALGRQIAI
+232 ADDAMGREIAL
-243 MKSQGKDTTDLER
+243 MKAQGKDTTDLER
-256 KRIKASIAYQESIVA
+256 TRLKAAISYQKGIQTETYAIQ
-271 ETLATQDQLNAKNEL
+271 EQLIEKNKLTLAEL
-286 TVAEL
+286 Y
-291 RATAERTG
+291 ATGERTG
-299 DYAQWNK
+299 DYAAYNK
-306 FEKEMKAAKSAN
+306 LVREQNKAITENANKNKAAQKSVLDLTNELA
-318 VKRNQDANKAHKD
+318 
-331 AQTQLIIFE
+331 IFE
-340 QELINDKKK
+340 QNLINDRKK
-349 ADEEAHK
+349 ANASANSD
-356 EKVNNAKKNSKETT
+356 KVKGSKETT

-383 QRKTRAQNISLMKE
+383 KRKNKDQELANMRDGIEKE
-397 GIDKEIAM
+397 QAM
-405 LNDKYLIQRE
+405 IVEKYDRQAE
-415 DLVKN
+415 DLIKN

-427 KAKIQAVYDTQ
+427 KLKLQAFYDAQEKIEIDD
-438 ETIEKDAKREANRIL
+438 KLEANKLR
-453 VEKNEKESM
+453 VAQNEKESM
-462 VGLIALRLESMVEG
+462 AGLIALRLEAMVDG
-476 EAKELAVQADKYQ
+476 EDKELAVQADKYQ

-546 TATEDQKKIAA
+546 TATEREKEIAA
-557 LEAKYAEE
+557 LNAKYAED

-571 NQVILQELQVQH
+571 NQVILQKLKEDH
-583 EAAMTKIEK
+583 ETAMTRIEK
-592 DASTQRIA
+592 DASLKRIA

-625 ILIKDQEKLAKF
+625 MLIKDQEKLAKF

-669 SAGAAGI
+669 SAGTAGI

-702 PVSAGGGGG
+702 PVSSGGGGG
-711 KGSGSSASGGGGGGG
+711 SSASGGGGG

>member
-72 GFAGIKSS
+72 GFDGIKSS

-100 SSVNPASIIAGMGS
+100 STVNPASILKGMGS
-114 FVKMLG
+114 FVTMLG
-120 TLGSAFIKLGI
+120 TLGTAFVKLGV
-131 QILMNPIFLIV
+131 QILMNPLFLIT

-149 VAIGFFL
+149 AAVGFFL
-156 DKIGVLQY
+156 DKIGVLQV
-164 ALDYLMLP
+164 ALDYLMMP
-172 INIAIAGLK
+172 INAAIDGLK
-181 MLGDFLGVTDFEGEE
+181 MLGDFLGITDYEGEE
-196 MAANAKKNSDAAI
+196 MASNAKKNSDAAI
-209 SQIKNEQA
+209 SQIKNEAA
-217 AREKAAEVKKHIYTK
+217 ARDRASIKRKDTFDLA
-232 EDDALGRQIAI
+232 DDAMGREIALL
-243 MKSQGKDTTDLER
+243 KAQGKDTTNLER
-256 KRIKASIAYQESIVA
+256 IRLKASIAHQKSIQSETYNTIQQLDA
-271 ETLATQDQLNAKNEL
+271 TTQLTLAELYATGERTKDFTAYNKLNKEVRKQYDENLAKNKASTKAILDLTNEL
-286 TVAEL
+286 AIFEQGIIN
-291 RATAERTG
+291 ER
-299 DYAQWNK
+299 NK
-306 FEKEMKAAKSAN
+306 AN
-318 VKRNQDANKAHKD
+318 ADANKEKVKGSKD
-331 AQTQLIIFE
+331 TNKIIIDHEANALELKRKTKDQELALMKDGIEKEQAMIVEKYDRQAEDLIKNKKYSEKEKIKLQAFYDE
-340 QELINDKKK
+340 QE
-349 ADEEAHK
+349 
-356 EKVNNAKKNSKETT
+356 
-370 KIVIDHAANELEI
+370 KIEI
-383 QRKTRAQNISLMKE
+383 
-397 GIDKEIAM
+397 
-405 LNDKYLIQRE
+405 
-415 DLVKN
+415 
-420 TKYSAAE
+420 
-427 KAKIQAVYDTQ
+427 
-438 ETIEKDAKREANRIL
+438 DAKVEANNLR
-453 VEKNEKESM
+453 VAQNEKESM

-476 EAKELAVQADKYQ
+476 EAKELAVQADKYK
-489 KLRDAALA
+489 KLREAALA
-497 DTKLTAEQLKEKL
+497 DTKLTAEQLQEKL
-510 DIYNALEIADN
+510 DIYNALEIAED

-546 TATEDQKKIAA
+546 TATEREKEIAA
-557 LEAKYAEE
+557 LNAKYAED

-571 NQVILQELQVQH
+571 NQVILQKLKEDH
-583 EAAMTKIEK
+583 ETAMTKIEK
-592 DASTQRIA
+592 DASTKRIE

-625 ILIKDQEKLAKF
+625 MLIKDQEKLAKF

-655 ALVAAANANPLNAV
+655 ALVAASQSNALNGV
-669 SAGAAGI
+669 TAGAAGI

-711 KGSGSSASGGGGGGG
+711 GGGGSSASGGGGG

-741 GNNANTVSAGGGSTA
+741 GNNANTVSAGGGSSEGA
-756 GGGNMLVTAVVSET
+756 GNMLVTAVVSET

>member
-45 ELKDKINDANEAVNV
+45 ELKDKISDANEAVNV

-72 GFAGIKSS
+72 GFAGIKDS

-85 FEEAATKAKTFATTL
+85 FEEASTKAKTFATTL
-100 SSVNPASIIAGMGS
+100 STVNPASILKGMGS
-114 FVKMLG
+114 FVTMLG
-120 TLGSAFIKLGI
+120 TLGTAFVKLGV
-131 QILMNPIFLIV
+131 QILMNPLFLIT

-149 VAIGFFL
+149 AAVGFFL
-156 DKIGVLQY
+156 DKIGVLQV
-164 ALDYLMLP
+164 ALDYLMIP
-172 INIAIAGLK
+172 INAAIAGLK
-181 MLGDFLGVTDFEGEE
+181 MLGDFLGVTNYAEEEAAAKRKQEGANASKRSDTAINETNAL
-196 MAANAKKNSDAAI
+196 MAAKN
-209 SQIKNEQA
+209 
-217 AREKAAEVKKHIYTK
+217 KAAAKAQESFTK
-232 EDDALGRQIAI
+232 ADDAMGREIALL
-243 MKSQGKDTTDLER
+243 KAQGKDTTDLER
-256 KRIKASIAYQESIVA
+256 TRLKAAISYQKGIQTETYAIQ
-271 ETLATQDQLNAKNEL
+271 EQLIEKNKLTLAEL
-286 TVAEL
+286 Y
-291 RATAERTG
+291 ATGERTG
-299 DYAQWNK
+299 DYAAYNK
-306 FEKEMKAAKSAN
+306 LVREQNKAITENANKNKAAQKSVLDLTNELAIFEQNLINERKKAN
-318 VKRNQDANKAHKD
+318 TDANKDRVKGSKD
-331 AQTQLIIFE
+331 TNQTIIDHE
-340 QELINDKKK
+340 ANALELKRKTKDQEL
-349 ADEEAHK
+349 A
-356 EKVNNAKKNSKETT
+356 
-370 KIVIDHAANELEI
+370 
-383 QRKTRAQNISLMKE
+383 LMKD
-397 GIDKEIAM
+397 GIEKEQAM
-405 LNDKYLIQRE
+405 IVEKYDRQAE
-415 DLVKN
+415 DLIKN
-420 TKYSAAE
+420 KKYSAKE
-427 KAKIQAVYDTQ
+427 KEKLQAYYDAQEKIEIDDKV
-438 ETIEKDAKREANRIL
+438 EANKLR
-453 VEKNEKESM
+453 VAQNEKESM
-462 VGLIALRLESMVEG
+462 AGLIALRLESMVDG
-476 EAKELAVQADKYQ
+476 EAKELAVQADKYK

-497 DTKLTAEQLKEKL
+497 DTKLTAEQLQEKL
-510 DIYNALEIADN
+510 DIYNALEIAEN

-546 TATEDQKKIAA
+546 TATEQQKEIAA
-557 LEAKYAEE
+557 LNAKYATE

-571 NQVILQELQVQH
+571 NQVILQKLKEDH
-583 EAAMTKIEK
+583 ETAMTRIEK
-592 DASTQRIA
+592 DASIKRIE

-625 ILIKDQEKLAKF
+625 MLIKDQEKLAKF

-669 SAGAAGI
+669 SAGTAGI

-702 PVSAGGGGG
+702 PISAGGGGG
-711 KGSGSSASGGGGGGG
+711 GGSSASGGG

-770 QITSVQKKIN
+770 QITNVQKKIN

>member
-72 GFAGIKSS
+72 GFNGIKES

-100 SSVNPASIIAGMGS
+100 STVNPASILKGMGS
-114 FVKMLG
+114 FVTMLG
-120 TLGSAFIKLGI
+120 TLGTAFVKLGV
-131 QILMNPIFLIV
+131 QILMNPLFLIV

-156 DKIGVLQY
+156 DKIGVLQV
-164 ALDYLMLP
+164 ALDYLMIP
-172 INIAIAGLK
+172 INAAIDGLK
-181 MLGDFLGVTDFEGEE
+181 MLGDFLGITNYAEE
-196 MAANAKKNSDAAI
+196 EAADKRKQEAAAASKRSDTAINESNALMAAKNKASAKAQESFSLA
-209 SQIKNEQA
+209 
-217 AREKAAEVKKHIYTK
+217 
-232 EDDALGRQIAI
+232 DDAMGREIALL
-243 MKSQGKDTTDLER
+243 KAQGKDTSDLER
-256 KRIKASIAYQESIVA
+256 TRLKASIAFQKSIVA
-271 ETLATQDQLNAKNEL
+271 ETYATSMQLIEKNKLTLAELYATGERNKDFSAYNKLLKAQEKIIIDNNTKSKAASKSVLDLENEL
-286 TVAEL
+286 
-291 RATAERTG
+291 
-299 DYAQWNK
+299 K
-306 FEKEMKAAKSAN
+306 
-318 VKRNQDANKAHKD
+318 
-331 AQTQLIIFE
+331 IFE
-340 QELINDKKK
+340 QGLINERNK
-349 ADEEAHK
+349 ANTNSNK
-356 EKVNNAKKNSKETT
+356 EKVKGSKETT

-383 QRKTRAQNISLMKE
+383 KRKNKDQELANMKD
-397 GIDKEIAM
+397 GIEKEQAM
-405 LNDKYLIQRE
+405 IVEKYDRQAE
-415 DLVKN
+415 DLIKN

-427 KAKIQAVYDTQ
+427 KLKLQAYYDAQEKIELDD
-438 ETIEKDAKREANRIL
+438 KLEANKLR
-453 VEKNEKESM
+453 VAQNEKESM
-462 VGLIALRLESMVEG
+462 GGLIALRLEAMVDG
-476 EAKELAVQADKYQ
+476 EAKELAVQADKYH
-489 KLRDAALA
+489 KLREAALA

-521 AKRQKAKDDAAE
+521 AKRQKAKDDAAD
-533 EKRKAADALYFEI
+533 EKRKAADALYFER
-546 TATEDQKKIAA
+546 TATEDQKKVAE
-557 LEAKYAEE
+557 LNAKYAEE

-571 NQVILQELQVQH
+571 NQVILQKLQEDHQT
-583 EAAMTKIEK
+583 AMTRIEK
-592 DASTQRIA
+592 DASIKRIE
-600 DAAAERDAKLTL
+600 DAAAERDAKLSL

-669 SAGAAGI
+669 SAGTAGI

-702 PVSAGGGGG
+702 PVSTGGGGG
-711 KGSGSSASGGGGGGG
+711 GASGGG
-726 NTASMIPQAASLFGQ
+726 NTASMVPQAAQLFGQ
-741 GNNANTVSAGGGSTA
+741 GNNSSTVSAGGVSSSS
-756 GGGNMLVTAVVSET
+756 GGGNMMVTAVVSET
-770 QITSVQKKIN
+770 QITNVQKKIN

>member
-8 IKVSGLGAI
+8 IKISGIGSL
-17 KAELRDLKGEIAN
+17 KTDLRNLKEELAN
-30 ATDPAEIARLSMAAG
+30 ATDPAEMAALAMKAG
-45 ELKDKINDANEAVNV
+45 ELSDKLKDANEQVAV
-60 FASGSKFEQVSN
+60 FAVGSKFEAVSISLN
-72 GFAGIKSS
+72 GIQGDL
-80 IMSLD
+80 MNLD
-85 FEEAATKAKTFATTL
+85 FEGANEKAKTFSKVL
-100 SSVNPASIIAGMGS
+100 GSVNPKELAAGFGNLT
-114 FVKMLG
+114 KTLG
-120 TLGSAFIKLGI
+120 TMGSAFIKLGI
-131 QILMNPIFLIV
+131 QILMNPLFLLV

-149 VAIGFFL
+149 AAVGLFL
-156 DKIGVLQY
+156 NKIGVLQV
-164 ALDYLMLP
+164 ALDYLMMP
-172 INIAIAGLK
+172 INAAIDGLK
-181 MLGDFLGVTDFEGEE
+181 RLGDWLGIT
-196 MAANAKKNSDAAI
+196 NY
-209 SQIKNEQA
+209 
-217 AREKAAEVKKHIYTK
+217 AAEEASANSKKHSEDRLAEIKKEEGARDRAFEKQKTIFTK
-232 EDDALGRQIAI
+232 ENDAMGREIALL
-243 MKSQGKDTTDLER
+243 KAQGKDTTDLER
-256 KRIKASIAYQESIVA
+256 IRLKAAISYQNSIINETYAIQNQRA
-271 ETLATQDQLNAKNEL
+271 EKNKL
-286 TVAEL
+286 TIAEL

-299 DYAQWNK
+299 DYAAWNK
-306 FEKEMKAAKSAN
+306 FERETSALILKNNEKNHAAQKAVLDLNNELA
-318 VKRNQDANKAHKD
+318 
-331 AQTQLIIFE
+331 IFE
-340 QELINDKKK
+340 QEIINDRKK
-349 ADEEAHK
+349 ANADANK
-356 EKVNNAKKNSKETT
+356 DKVKGSKETT

-383 QRKTRAQNISLMKE
+383 ERKNRTQKISLMKE
-397 GIDKEIAM
+397 GINKEIAM

-415 DLVKN
+415 DLIKN
-420 TKYSAAE
+420 TKYSAKE
-427 KAKIQAVYDTQ
+427 KIKLQAYYDTQ

-453 VEKNEKESM
+453 VEKNAKESE
-462 VGLIALRLESMVEG
+462 VGLIALRLESMVDG

-489 KLRDAALA
+489 KLREGALA
-497 DTKLTAEQLKEKL
+497 DTKLTAEQLQEKL
-510 DIYNALEIADN
+510 DIYNALEIAED

-546 TATEDQKKIAA
+546 TATEREKEIAA
-557 LEAKYAEE
+557 LNAKYAED
-565 QALANG
+565 QALALG
-571 NQVILQELQVQH
+571 NQVILQKLKEDH
-583 EAAMTKIEK
+583 ETAMTRIEK
-592 DASTQRIA
+592 DASLKRIE

-625 ILIKDQEKLAKF
+625 MLIKDQEKLAKF

-669 SAGAAGI
+669 SAGTAGI

-711 KGSGSSASGGGGGGG
+711 GGSSASGGGGGS
-726 NTASMIPQAASLFGQ
+726 TASMIPQAASLFGQ

>member
-72 GFAGIKSS
+72 GFNGIKDS

-100 SSVNPASIIAGMGS
+100 STVNPASIIAGMGS

-120 TLGSAFIKLGI
+120 TLGSAFIKLGV
-131 QILMNPIFLIV
+131 QILMNPLFLIV

-149 VAIGFFL
+149 AAVGFFL
-156 DKIGVLQY
+156 DKIGVLQV
-164 ALDYLMLP
+164 ALDYLMMP
-172 INIAIAGLK
+172 INAAIAGLK
-181 MLGDFLGVTDFEGEE
+181 MLGDFLGVTDYEGEE
-196 MAANAKKNSDAAI
+196 MAANAKKNSEAAI
-209 SQIKNEQA
+209 VQIKNEQA
-217 AREKAAEVKKHIYTK
+217 ARDRAAEKKKFLYTE

-243 MKSQGKDTTDLER
+243 MKAQGKDTTDLER
-256 KRIKASIAYQESIVA
+256 TRIKASIAYQHSIVA

-299 DYAQWNK
+299 DYTAWNK
-306 FEKEMKAAKSAN
+306 FEKEMATAFIAN
-318 VKRNQDANKAHKD
+318 NKRNQDANKAYKD
-331 AQTQLIIFE
+331 SQTKLVIFE

-349 ADEEAHK
+349 ANADANK
-356 EKVNNAKKNSKETT
+356 EKVKGSKETT
-370 KIVIDHAANELEI
+370 KAVIDHAANELEI

-415 DLVKN
+415 DLIKN
-420 TKYSAAE
+420 TKYSAKE

-438 ETIEKDAKREANRIL
+438 ETIDKDAKREANRIL
-453 VEKNEKESM
+453 VEKNAKESE

-476 EAKELAVQADKYQ
+476 EAKELAVQADKYK
-489 KLRDAALA
+489 KLREAAIA
-497 DTKLTAEQLKEKL
+497 DTKLTAAQLQEKL
-510 DIYNALEIADN
+510 DIYTALEIAED
-521 AKRQKAKDDAAE
+521 AKRAKTKSDAAS
-533 EKRKAADALYFEI
+533 ALYFEI
-546 TATEDQKKIAA
+546 TATEREKEIAA
-557 LEAKYAEE
+557 LNAKYAEE

-571 NQVILQELQVQH
+571 NQVILQELQTQH
-583 EAAMTKIEK
+583 EAALTKIEK
-592 DASTQRIA
+592 DASLKRIE

-612 ANDITKGITDIGG
+612 ANDITKGITEIGG
-625 ILIKDQEKLAKF
+625 MLIKDQEKLAKF

-655 ALVAAANANPLNAV
+655 ALVAASQSNPLNGI

-711 KGSGSSASGGGGGGG
+711 GGSSASGGGGG

>member
-72 GFAGIKSS
+72 GFAGIKDS

-100 SSVNPASIIAGMGS
+100 STVNPASILKGMGS
-114 FVKMLG
+114 FVSMLG
-120 TLGSAFIKLGI
+120 TLGTAFVKLGV
-131 QILMNPIFLIV
+131 QILMNPLFLIV

-156 DKIGVLQY
+156 DKIGVLQV
-164 ALDYLMLP
+164 ALDYLMIP
-172 INIAIAGLK
+172 INAAIDGLK
-181 MLGDFLGVTDFEGEE
+181 MLGDFLGITNYAEDEAAAKRKQEG
-196 MAANAKKNSDAAI
+196 ANASKRSDAAI
-209 SQIKNEQA
+209 NETNALIAAKN
-217 AREKAAEVKKHIYTK
+217 KASAKAQEIFTK
-232 EDDALGRQIAI
+232 ADDAMGREIAL
-243 MKSQGKDTTDLER
+243 MKAQGKDTTDLER
-256 KRIKASIAYQESIVA
+256 TRLKASIAYQKSIMN
-271 ETLATQDQLNAKNEL
+271 ETHTLGGQIIEKNKLTLAELYATGERIGDFKAYNKLLGEQNKAITENNNKNH
-286 TVAEL
+286 A
-291 RATAERTG
+291 
-299 DYAQWNK
+299 
-306 FEKEMKAAKSAN
+306 AAKAVLDLEN
-318 VKRNQDANKAHKD
+318 DLK
-331 AQTQLIIFE
+331 IFE
-340 QELINDKKK
+340 QEIINDRKK
-349 ADEEAHK
+349 ANTDANK
-356 EKVNNAKKNSKETT
+356 DRVKGSKDTNQT
-370 KIVIDHAANELEI
+370 IIDHEANALELK
-383 QRKTRAQNISLMKE
+383 RKTKDQELANMRDGIEKE
-397 GIDKEIAM
+397 QAM
-405 LNDKYLIQRE
+405 IVEKYDRQAE
-415 DLVKN
+415 DLIKN
-420 TKYSAAE
+420 KKYSEAE
-427 KAKIQAVYDTQ
+427 KLKLQAFYDSQEKIEIDDK
-438 ETIEKDAKREANRIL
+438 IEANKLR
-453 VEKNEKESM
+453 VAQNEKESM
-462 VGLIALRLESMVEG
+462 AGLIALRLEAMVDG
-476 EAKELAVQADKYQ
+476 EDKELAVQADKYK

-533 EKRKAADALYFEI
+533 EKRKAADALYFER
-546 TATEDQKKIAA
+546 TATEDQKKIAE
-557 LEAKYAEE
+557 LNAKYATE

-571 NQVILQELQVQH
+571 NQVILQKLKEDH
-583 EAAMTKIEK
+583 ETALTRIEK
-592 DASTQRIA
+592 DASIKRIE

-625 ILIKDQEKLAKF
+625 MLIKDQEKLAKF

-669 SAGAAGI
+669 SAGTAGI

-702 PVSAGGGGG
+702 PVSSGGGGG
-711 KGSGSSASGGGGGGG
+711 SSASGGGGG